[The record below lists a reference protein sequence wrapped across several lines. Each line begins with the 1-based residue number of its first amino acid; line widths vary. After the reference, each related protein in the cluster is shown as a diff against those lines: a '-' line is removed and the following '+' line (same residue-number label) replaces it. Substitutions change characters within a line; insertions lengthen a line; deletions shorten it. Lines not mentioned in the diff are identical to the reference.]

1 MHVLIVDNS
10 PKRLELGQ
18 LAFIEAG
25 LDVTG
30 SGSLAVAYA
39 CLGRAPMDILVID
52 RRSAG
57 QHFAQLVRKAEER
70 NPHLVT
76 ITLTP
81 DVAGDTD
88 RLVQAFPSVHAV
100 LGAEIAPAMAAK
112 IAMASIVGQAMCPAQ
127 VSEPIE
133 LESAFEAEPMV
144 KAEKPAPLKANPIL
158 THPDRALTP
167 QPEVTAPV
175 FSSRRTAE
183 PCAA

>member
-100 LGAEIAPAMAAK
+100 LGDEIAPAMAAK

-127 VSEPIE
+127 VNKPIE
-133 LESAFEAEPMV
+133 LDAGFEPEPVIESGKSAL
-144 KAEKPAPLKANPIL
+144 LKANPIL
-158 THPDRALTP
+158 ARPDMAPTVHDAAP
-167 QPEVTAPV
+167 APV
-175 FSSRRTAE
+175 FSSRRVAE